1 MRSVVTRL
9 IKFETVE
16 MMLLQQRTAASTAYS
31 SVTKVCRYVYA
42 AGLNS
47 TACPAQQ
54 QQLKQEPSLTQT
66 QSKPCRKC
74 FMQARALQCLPSAV
88 TAAQGQRVSS
98 VWRDAAPARQLHISS
113 IPRAAATEA
122 DLGDDLRDED
132 LVYPVRYFT

>member
-1 MRSVVTRL
+1 MRSVVTRLRL

-31 SVTKVCRYVYA
+31 SVTKVCRYA

-98 VWRDAAPARQLHISS
+98 LWRDAAPARQLHISS
-113 IPRAAATEA
+113 IPRAAGTEA
-122 DLGDDLRDED
+122 DLGDDVRDEV
-132 LVYPVRYFT
+132 VYPVRYFT